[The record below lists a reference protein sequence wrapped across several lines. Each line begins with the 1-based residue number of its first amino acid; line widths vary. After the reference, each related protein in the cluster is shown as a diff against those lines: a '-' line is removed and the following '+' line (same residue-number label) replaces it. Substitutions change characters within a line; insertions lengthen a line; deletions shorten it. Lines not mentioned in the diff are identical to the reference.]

1 MKIFTKNKVYVSRH
15 DIVFILKERIPI
27 SYEVF
32 KEIDHETLKNCDEF
46 GAYSSHE
53 FVEFTTDEAREYFRT
68 LPFILDYDKLK
79 DLDIAT
85 LTSIKKLYYRYKKLF
100 EDSFPNLI
108 FDRAS
113 IETYEFEIEIFGHL
127 VLSYDEI
134 IKYKQGI
141 LKIKMPKNYTV
152 YDDNVDPKYAYFLRK
167 MINYNKHE
175 ENHEK
180 IYTR

>member
-1 MKIFTKNKVYVSRH
+1 M
-15 DIVFILKERIPI
+15 
-27 SYEVF
+27 
-32 KEIDHETLKNCDEF
+32 
-46 GAYSSHE
+46 
-53 FVEFTTDEAREYFRT
+53 
-68 LPFILDYDKLK
+68 K

-85 LTSIKKLYYRYKKLF
+85 LTSIKKLYYRYKRLF

-108 FDRAS
+108 FDRTS